1 MTDPDRKPEEPSRN
15 DVSLWILVGLMVLIA
30 VGGLVYGLSYPS
42 FNREQSAAD
51 GRLRSEPCP
60 LRASAL
66 EHDPE
71 KCEAVFG
78 KDHAPIKS
86 S

>member
-42 FNREQSAAD
+42 FNASNPPQTVGSAPSHA
-51 GRLRSEPCP
+51 RSGHP
-60 LRASAL
+60 L
-66 EHDPE
+66 
-71 KCEAVFG
+71 
-78 KDHAPIKS
+78 
-86 S
+86 